1 MIVVRNSKVTY
12 KSHVTE
18 SFTWPN
24 SADSGWQ
31 CGEEIL
37 KSSQF
42 SHIGRMKAVIA
53 FNQMNDV
60 LFMHFDEPFRDHVN
74 KQALEMGI
82 ISVSK
87 QRH

>member
-1 MIVVRNSKVTY
+1 
-12 KSHVTE
+12 
-18 SFTWPN
+18 
-24 SADSGWQ
+24 
-31 CGEEIL
+31 
-37 KSSQF
+37 
-42 SHIGRMKAVIA
+42 MKAVIA